1 MTASEDGGMDNLVT
15 VAGPGAVGDG
25 FERERLAVSRV
36 EGELTGGQ
44 AGWAK
49 SVGAHIAEG

>member
-1 MTASEDGGMDNLVT
+1 MDNLVT